1 MQKCFD
7 TEKRIR
13 LGIWG
18 LGRGSS
24 FIKAANAVNIDIVA
38 GCDYSEDLRE
48 KFRQACPDAF
58 ITADQ
63 KEFAQKHYATI
74 PQNLKSWLRC
84 ATDLRNI
91 CAHYGR
97 LYYRIFSAI
106 PLRNILYGADSP

>member
-7 TEKRIR
+7 TKKRIR

-18 LGRGSS
+18 LGRGSN

-38 GCDYSEDLRE
+38 GCDYNADLQE

-63 KEFAQKHYATI
+63 NEFLAFKNMDAVLIATYAS
-74 PQNLKSWLRC
+74 PYMSVYALKSAVSKRLCGDSSAERTVQPC
-84 ATDLRNI
+84 LPGTAT
-91 CAHYGR
+91 
-97 LYYRIFSAI
+97 
-106 PLRNILYGADSP
+106 